1 MRLVNSVPSYGIPAM
16 LCVFCLLEAVHAGI
30 LGPRNPP
37 WPPAYDMARSTL
49 TMTCNGSGWS
59 SPKLG
64 ARFGIV
70 SYDWSNA
77 KKEWA
82 AAKPMDCE
90 ERLATQASQTVAYS
104 KVHGG
109 GTARAFVY
117 RNVVK
122 ALPWFSAVR
131 AILED
136 PAYSG
141 FFLHFDPSTPKQNYN
156 VKPCAAE
163 NGTKCS
169 AMYHDQMQTPAVPT
183 AAAPNPD
190 GSCTEKE
197 CDCGD
202 GIPCG
207 ECVCLESSARAAT
220 RPWR

>member
-1 MRLVNSVPSYGIPAM
+1 MLSHVLAMVVN
-16 LCVFCLLEAVHAGI
+16 AGV

-49 TMTCNGSGWS
+49 TMTCNSSGWS
-59 SPKLG
+59 SPKRG
-64 ARFGIV
+64 AEFGIV

-104 KVHGG
+104 KAHGG
-109 GTARAFVY
+109 GTTRAFVY

-131 AILED
+131 EILKD

-141 FFLHFDPSTPKQNYN
+141 FFLKFDTATPKSNYN

-163 NGTKCS
+163 NTTKCS
-169 AMYHDQMQTPAVPT
+169 TMYHDQLQTPAVPT

-190 GSCTEKE
+190 GACTANE

-202 GIPCG
+202 DIPCG
-207 ECVCLESSARAAT
+207 ECVCLASQTARSTA
-220 RPWR
+220 